1 MKKEISAGAVIYRKF
16 NNSIYYLVEYM
27 SLGHISLCKGHIED
41 NETLIECAKREIFEE
56 TSLNVDI
63 DTNFEHIITYSPM
76 INVVKDVHFF
86 VAKDNSNINPKD
98 IHDNEVIK
106 LEFLPFKEAYNK
118 LTYDSDK
125 EILKLANNYIIN
137 KEDL

>member
-56 TSLNVDI
+56 TSLNVEI
-63 DTNFEHIITYSPM
+63 DTNFEHIVTYSPM
-76 INVVKDVHFF
+76 INVIKDVHFF
-86 VAKDNSNINPKD
+86 VAKDNSNISPED

-125 EILKLANNYIIN
+125 ETLKLANDYIIN

>member
-1 MKKEISAGAVIYRKF
+1 MKKEISAGAVIYRKL

-27 SLGHISLCKGHIED
+27 SLGHVSLCKGHIED
-41 NETLIECAKREIFEE
+41 NEALSECAKREIFEE

-63 DTNFEHIITYSPM
+63 DTNFEHTITYSPM
-76 INVVKDVHFF
+76 KNVIKNVHFF

-98 IHDNEVIK
+98 DHDNEVIK
-106 LEFLPFKEAYNK
+106 LEFLPFKEALNK

-125 EILKLANNYIIN
+125 ETLELANDYIIN